1 MLRRWRWGNGPSA
14 RDSIARPIGLGRWT
28 ITHFVLPFLL
38 AIGFGFFQRSLH
50 GFGPTLTHL
59 ALIKF
64 FR

>member
-1 MLRRWRWGNGPSA
+1 MA
-14 RDSIARPIGLGRWT
+14 RASIAQPDGFGRWT
-28 ITHFVLPFLL
+28 NTHFVRPFLL